1 MTFGSYHVYEDKA
14 YDNKKN
20 FDILDENMPSNE

>member
-20 FDILDENMPSNE
+20 FDILDENNAVQ